1 VVEGMNGVE
10 VATDELVTTI
20 ETRDVADLASMSQI
34 SSVLA
39 VEPVRAKTD
48 TDTHMHTQTC
58 SL

>member
-39 VEPVRAKTD
+39 VEPVGAKTD